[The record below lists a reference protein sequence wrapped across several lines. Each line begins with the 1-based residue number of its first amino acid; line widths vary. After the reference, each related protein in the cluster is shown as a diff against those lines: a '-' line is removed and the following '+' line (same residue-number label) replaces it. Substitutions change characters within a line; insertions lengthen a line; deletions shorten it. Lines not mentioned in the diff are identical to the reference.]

1 MLILGKIKRIDR
13 VINQLRH
20 FDKIYCAEYNVF
32 NCKLIEINPEN
43 VRNSDNYRSERRA
56 IAGRSFRENTKVA
69 QEGRRGMKYSL
80 TEKPVSNA
88 KS

>member
-1 MLILGKIKRIDR
+1 MIGNINRIEC
-13 VINQLRH
+13 RH

-56 IAGRSFRENTKVA
+56 IAGRPFREA
-69 QEGRRGMKYSL
+69 LRSHRRGGG
-80 TEKPVSNA
+80 E
-88 KS
+88 